1 MRNHNQTKSAI
12 FGKLLPT
19 VLLLVVFGMSFVST
33 AFATP
38 ATSTIT
44 PVGNHA
50 ALTATNGNKLVVAPD
65 NTLHSAYAENGAI
78 KYIRSS
84 DGITW
89 TPPVVVSNV
98 SNATNPVIAVAGS

>member
-1 MRNHNQTKSAI
+1 MRHHNQTKAAI

-19 VLLLVVFGMSFVST
+19 ALLLLVFSVSLVS
-33 AFATP
+33 AALAAP

-44 PVGNHA
+44 PVGNHS
-50 ALTATNGNKLVVAPD
+50 ALTATNGNKLIVAPD
-65 NTLHSAYAENGAI
+65 NTLHSVYAENGAI